1 MFCGKSPGGTALQR
15 VTMTIDDD
23 LMAELDRLIAA
34 RGYKGRSEAMRDVA
48 RAGIQQ
54 ALLEANEAP
63 DCVAAIVYVYEH
75 AAHDLAR
82 KLSSTFHDHHDL
94 SVANMHVPLNHESG
108 LEVAILKGPTEH
120 IRQLAQSVLAER
132 GVRNGKIIIV
142 PAIMESGEHRHED
155 TTDRHTHI
163 RTR

>member
-1 MFCGKSPGGTALQR
+1 MQR
-15 VTMTIDDD
+15 VTITIDDD
-23 LMAELDRLIAA
+23 LMAELDRLIVA

-63 DCVAAIVYVYEH
+63 DCVAAVVYVYEH
-75 AAHDLAR
+75 AARDLAR
-82 KLSSTFHDHHDL
+82 KLSSLFHDHHDL
-94 SVANMHVPLNHESG
+94 SVANMHVPINHESG
-108 LEVAILKGPTEH
+108 LEVAILKGPTDH
-120 IRQLAQSVLAER
+120 IRQLAGSVLAER
-132 GVRNGKIIIV
+132 GVRNGRIVIV
-142 PAIMESGEHRHED
+142 PAVAEPGEHRHAE

>member
-1 MFCGKSPGGTALQR
+1 MQR
-15 VTMTIDDD
+15 VTITIDDE

-34 RGYKGRSEAMRDVA
+34 RGYKGRSEAIRDVS
-48 RAGIQQ
+48 RAGIHQ
-54 ALLEANEAP
+54 ALLDADEAP

-75 AAHDLAR
+75 AARDLAR
-82 KLSSTFHDHHDL
+82 KLSSLFHDHHDL

-108 LEVAILKGPTEH
+108 LEVAILKGGTGQ

-132 GVRNGKIIIV
+132 GVRNGRMIIV
-142 PAIMESGEHRHED
+142 PAMMEFDEHSHAAAAD
-155 TTDRHTHI
+155 THTHV

>member
-1 MFCGKSPGGTALQR
+1 MQR
-15 VTMTIDDD
+15 VTITIDDD

-54 ALLEANEAP
+54 ALLEADEAAE
-63 DCVAAIVYVYEH
+63 CVAVAVYVYEH
-75 AAHDLAR
+75 AARDLAR
-82 KLSSTFHDHHDL
+82 RLVSLFHDHHDL

-108 LEVAILKGPTEH
+108 MEVALLKGATDRVRH
-120 IRQLAQSVLAER
+120 LASSVLAER
-132 GVRNGKIIIV
+132 GVRNGRLIIV
-142 PAIMESGEHRHED
+142 PAVMDAGAHSHDDAAHEGI
-155 TTDRHTHI
+155 HTHI